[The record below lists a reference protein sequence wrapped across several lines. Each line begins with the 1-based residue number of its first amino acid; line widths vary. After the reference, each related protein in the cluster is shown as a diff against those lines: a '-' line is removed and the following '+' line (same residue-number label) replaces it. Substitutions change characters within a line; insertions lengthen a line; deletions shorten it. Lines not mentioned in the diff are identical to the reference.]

1 MKHTLLIIT
10 ALLFIGCTGSMKM
23 IDFDMSLNQVERPK
37 DAKERFGEVN
47 TTVVDSLGKQYL
59 NFEDNL
65 IKAQFLFGYSQIG
78 LLLEN
83 KSEHTM
89 KINWDNAAWVN
100 PEGVSSRVIHSG
112 VRLMD
117 RNSPQSPSIIVR
129 NGKLT
134 DIIIPSDNIY
144 YESGQYGGW
153 RYLGLIH
160 HTNVMSMDMQAE
172 LSKANSY
179 IGKTCGV
186 LLPIEMEGVQNDYI
200 FTFEIG
206 TATITNRW

>member
-1 MKHTLLIIT
+1 
-10 ALLFIGCTGSMKM
+10 
-23 IDFDMSLNQVERPK
+23 
-37 DAKERFGEVN
+37 
-47 TTVVDSLGKQYL
+47 
-59 NFEDNL
+59 
-65 IKAQFLFGYSQIG
+65 
-78 LLLEN
+78 
-83 KSEHTM
+83 M